1 MGRDIQA
8 IKISGEDRRR
18 YRDKVRRSLDVFAR
32 MLRERLF
39 EENPSTVGQE
49 IELNLVDEHG
59 MPSMRNAAVL
69 DAIASPAWA
78 TEVGQFNL
86 EINVPPRM
94 MDGDSLATL
103 ETELRA
109 DLNAAD
115 ARARTVG
122 SHLVMVGILP
132 TLAEHDVNEGTM
144 SANERYRVLNEQI
157 FAARGE
163 DMSISIDGSE
173 QLLTHTDSIT
183 PEAACTSVQLHTQ
196 VSPDAFAAYW
206 NAAQAIAGVQVA
218 LAANSPY
225 LFGRQLWH
233 ETRIPLFEQSTDTR
247 PDELKEQGVRP
258 RVWFG
263 ERWITSVFDLFE
275 ENLRYFPALLPICE
289 EEDPLAVLDRGSIP
303 QLAEMSLHNGTIY
316 RWNRPVY
323 GVVDGRPHLR
333 VENRVLPAGPT
344 IADVVANAAF
354 YYGLVRSLAEAQRPI
369 WTQMSFT
376 TAAENLQE
384 AARHGLDAQLY
395 WPGVGDTP
403 VAELILRRLLPLA
416 REGLSRWGV
425 DEAVAGRLLGII
437 EQRCL
442 TGQTGAAWQ
451 IATVDRTDR
460 TQRPGPPGGAA
471 PDDPALHRPHALQ
484 RARAYLERRLTR
496 TPHRDQR
503 YTGGGEGQ
511 PGQPQH
517 GQPLAQHGPGQHDRH
532 RRVERGEHRGDRQE
546 TRVAGEEEQDGAG
559 RPGRPR
565 DHRQQPR
572 PGLPGSRTLRVATAT
587 ARAAVS
593 SVTWVAATGH
603 RPLPEPARSSPMN
616 SSAKHAPAT
625 RPTTTPAI
633 GRPAVGWRPRWP
645 APPRRWPVAEA
656 ALAETPTMAGRAS
669 TIPISARVVGRS
681 PNSSPASTEK
691 PAAPTALI
699 GPATLNAACRNPRYS
714 ASAPV
719 VPPRPATAPQ
729 ARAAAAGRWGAAK
742 GSAAVTASALT
753 AEASSVTWM
762 TPARREASPAAKSEA
777 P

>member
-8 IKISGEDRRR
+8 IKISGEDRRK

-49 IELNLVDEHG
+49 IELNLVDERG
-59 MPSMRNAAVL
+59 MPSMRNAAAL

-94 MDGDSLATL
+94 LDGDALATL

-132 TLAEHDVNEGTM
+132 TLAEHDVHEGTM

-163 DMSISIDGSE
+163 DMSISIDGPE
-173 QLLTHTDSIT
+173 QLLTHCDSIT
-183 PEAACTSVQLHTQ
+183 PEAACTSVQLHLQ
-196 VSPDAFAAYW
+196 VSPDAFADYW

-218 LAANSPY
+218 LAANSPF

-289 EEDPLAVLDRGSIP
+289 DEDPLAVLDRGAIP
-303 QLAEMSLHNGTIY
+303 QLAEMSLHNGTVY

-323 GVVDGRPHLR
+323 GVVGGRPHLR
-333 VENRVLPAGPT
+333 VENRVLPAGAT

-403 VAELILRRLLPLA
+403 VSELILRRLLPLA
-416 REGLSRWGV
+416 REGLGRWGV
-425 DEAVAGRLLGII
+425 DEAVAGAARHHRAALPDRADRRRLADSHG
-437 EQRCL
+437 
-442 TGQTGAAWQ
+442 G
-451 IATVDRTDR
+451 RTDLPPR
-460 TQRPGPPGGAA
+460 AGPPGGAA
-471 PDDPALHRPHALQ
+471 PDDPAVHRAHALQ
-484 RARAYLERRLTR
+484 RAGAHLV
-496 TPHRDQR
+496 
-503 YTGGGEGQ
+503 GGVR
-511 PGQPQH
+511 PGLVGGVRP
-517 GQPLAQHGPGQHDRH
+517 GLVGGVRPGLVGGLGPGQ
-532 RRVERGEHRGDRQE
+532 
-546 TRVAGEEEQDGAG
+546 
-559 RPGRPR
+559 
-565 DHRQQPR
+565 
-572 PGLPGSRTLRVATAT
+572 
-587 ARAAVS
+587 
-593 SVTWVAATGH
+593 
-603 RPLPEPARSSPMN
+603 
-616 SSAKHAPAT
+616 
-625 RPTTTPAI
+625 
-633 GRPAVGWRPRWP
+633 
-645 APPRRWPVAEA
+645 
-656 ALAETPTMAGRAS
+656 LAESLAS
-669 TIPISARVVGRS
+669 TV
-681 PNSSPASTEK
+681 
-691 PAAPTALI
+691 
-699 GPATLNAACRNPRYS
+699 
-714 ASAPV
+714 
-719 VPPRPATAPQ
+719 
-729 ARAAAAGRWGAAK
+729 
-742 GSAAVTASALT
+742 
-753 AEASSVTWM
+753 
-762 TPARREASPAAKSEA
+762 
-777 P
+777 